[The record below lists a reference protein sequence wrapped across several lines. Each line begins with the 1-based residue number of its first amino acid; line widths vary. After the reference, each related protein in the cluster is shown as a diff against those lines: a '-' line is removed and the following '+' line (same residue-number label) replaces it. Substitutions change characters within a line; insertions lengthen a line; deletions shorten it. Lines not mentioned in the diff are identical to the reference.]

1 METKMEKK
9 KANRKPLIIIAVAVL
24 LLLAVGGTYVINGLS
39 HNPEVFRRILTETAE
54 EDAYTLFEGGY
65 AGTPLLSIYQ
75 RDDNLLDSE
84 GNPITYEDLWSS
96 STKLCLYQAK
106 ANDMLN
112 DIDEYRIGDIV
123 INESDP
129 SFGGLTTAD
138 VTFVFKW
145 YDLDPVTDEYNKLA
159 YNELLP
165 YIIAGSEREKLFQ
178 VIDNLMLSILERV
191 EDTGMTR
198 EYEAVD
204 RYYLSVG
211 GSNGITGEGSHWNLI
226 GQKGDAIREMILE
239 KLNIVD
245 HAEDDPTDEELAER
259 KEIVMNMAIAVEMYG
274 KDGTK
279 QLLEDLGYDGLV
291 AKMIAEDVPEE
302 SNDS

>member
-1 METKMEKK
+1 
-9 KANRKPLIIIAVAVL
+9 
-24 LLLAVGGTYVINGLS
+24 
-39 HNPEVFRRILTETAE
+39 
-54 EDAYTLFEGGY
+54 
-65 AGTPLLSIYQ
+65 
-75 RDDNLLDSE
+75 
-84 GNPITYEDLWSS
+84 
-96 STKLCLYQAK
+96 
-106 ANDMLN
+106 
-112 DIDEYRIGDIV
+112 
-123 INESDP
+123 
-129 SFGGLTTAD
+129 
-138 VTFVFKW
+138 
-145 YDLDPVTDEYNKLA
+145 
-159 YNELLP
+159 
-165 YIIAGSEREKLFQ
+165 
-178 VIDNLMLSILERV
+178 MLSILERV

-274 KDGTK
+274 KDGAK
-279 QLLEDLGYDGLV
+279 RLLEDLGNDGLV